1 VAETIVDLGIDWGDI
16 KTAPNLQIA
25 LVGVLETLG
34 MEST

>member
-1 VAETIVDLGIDWGDI
+1 LRIDWSGI

-34 MEST
+34 MGST